1 MGKSKTETPG
11 AEAPLPAPRKGRAQV
26 LTWVV
31 IGAGVPDLKIRARSF
46 DEALE
51 KARLRDSQYCGGYVA
66 DDE

>member
-1 MGKSKTETPG
+1 M
-11 AEAPLPAPRKGRAQV
+11 AAQV
-26 LTWVV
+26 LTWVIV
-31 IGAGVPDLKIRARSF
+31 GAGVPDLKIRARSF